1 MRAFDHKAKYAQLQ
15 QLAEDVLAEAGRQG
29 ASSAEV
35 AAHSDMGLSATVR
48 LGEPETIEHTRDNS
62 LSISVYMGQHK
73 GSASTAELSTAAI
86 HEAVSAACS
95 IAKQT
100 AEDPCAG
107 LADAELMATEFP
119 DLELY
124 HPWDIDIEGALEM
137 ALECEAAARDY
148 DPRITNSEGATLNTG
163 GAVGVYGNTHGF
175 VHGYPSSRHSLSCSV
190 IAQQGESMQ
199 RDYWYTSARS
209 AAALDAAVDIGERAA
224 QRAIARLDGR
234 KLKTRQAPVLFRA
247 EIAAGLL
254 GSLVHAI
261 SGSALYRRATFLLD
275 ALDTPIFPDWVNIE
289 ENPFVMQGLSS
300 AAFDA
305 EGVATSRRKLVS
317 EGILKGYVLG
327 SYSARKLDLQTTGNA
342 GGVRNL
348 SIQMGELDFDALL
361 KTMHTGLVVTEL
373 MGQGVNAITGD
384 YSRGASGFWVENGEI
399 QYPVEEITIA
409 GNLKTMFQ
417 QLQAVGN
424 DDDYP
429 GSTRTGS
436 WLIESMMIAGE

>member
-1 MRAFDHKAKYAQLQ
+1 MRVFDHKEKYAQLR
-15 QLAEDVLAEAGRQG
+15 QLVEDVLTEAGRQG

-62 LSISVYMGQHK
+62 LSISVYMGRHK
-73 GSASTAELSTAAI
+73 GTASTAELSGAAI

-95 IAKQT
+95 IAKYT
-100 AEDPCAG
+100 AEDPFSG

-124 HPWDIDIEGALEM
+124 HPWDIGIEEALAM
-137 ALECEAAARDY
+137 AVECEAAARDY
-148 DPRITNSEGATLNTG
+148 DPRITNSEGATLNSG
-163 GAVGVYGNTHGF
+163 QAVGVYGNTHGF

-190 IAQQGESMQ
+190 IAQQGDSMQ
-199 RDYWYTSARS
+199 RDYWYTTARS
-209 AAALDAAVDIGERAA
+209 ATALDAAADIGERAA
-224 QRAIARLDGR
+224 QRAIARLNGR
-234 KLKTRQAPVLFRA
+234 KLKTRHAPVLFRA
-247 EIAAGLL
+247 EIATGLL
-254 GSLVHAI
+254 NSLIHAI

-275 ALDTPIFPDWVNIE
+275 ALDTPVFPEWVNIE
-289 ENPFVMQGLSS
+289 ENPFIMQGLSS

-305 EGVATSRRKLVS
+305 EGVATSRRKLVAG
-317 EGILKGYVLG
+317 GILKGYVLS

-342 GGVRNL
+342 GGVHNL
-348 SIQMGELDFDALL
+348 SIQMGELDYEALL

-373 MGQGVNAITGD
+373 MGQGVNPITGD

-409 GNLKTMFQ
+409 GNLKNMFQ
-417 QLQAVGN
+417 QLVAVGN

-429 GSTRTGS
+429 GGIRTGS

>member
-1 MRAFDHKAKYAQLQ
+1 MRAFDHKEKYAQLQ
-15 QLAEDVLAEAGRQG
+15 QLVEDVLAEATRLG

-73 GSASTAELSTAAI
+73 GTASTAELSTAAI
-86 HEAVSAACS
+86 HEAVYAACS

-100 AEDPCAG
+100 AEDPFSG
-107 LADAELMATEFP
+107 LAEAELMATEFP

-190 IAQQGESMQ
+190 IAQQNESMQ

-209 AAALDAAVDIGERAA
+209 AAGLDAAADIGERAA
-224 QRAIARLDGR
+224 QRAIARLNGR
-234 KLKTRQAPVLFRA
+234 KLKTGQAPVLFRA

-254 GSLVHAI
+254 GSLINAI

-317 EGILKGYVLG
+317 QGILKGYVLS

-348 SIQMGELDFDALL
+348 SIQMGEQDFDALL

-373 MGQGVNAITGD
+373 MGQGVNSITGD
-384 YSRGASGFWVENGEI
+384 YSRGASGFWVENGAI

>member
-1 MRAFDHKAKYAQLQ
+1 MKQFDHKAKYAQLQ
-15 QLAEDVLAEAGRQG
+15 ELVEDVLKEAERQG

-73 GSASTAELSTAAI
+73 GSASTAELSGKAI

-95 IAKQT
+95 IAKYT
-100 AEDPCAG
+100 AEDAFCG

-119 DLELY
+119 ELELY
-124 HPWDIDIEGALEM
+124 HPWDIDIEEALGL
-137 ALECEAAARDY
+137 AVECETAARDY
-148 DPRITNSEGATLNTG
+148 DQRITNSEGATLNTG
-163 GAVGVYGNTHGF
+163 LAVGVYGNTHGF

-190 IAQQGESMQ
+190 IAQHDESMQ
-199 RDYWYTSARS
+199 RDYWYTTARS
-209 AAALDAAVDIGERAA
+209 PSALADAAGIGERAA
-224 QRAIARLDGR
+224 RRAISRLDGR

-247 EIAAGLL
+247 EVAAGLL
-254 GSLVHAI
+254 NSFIRAI

-275 ALDTPIFPDWVNIE
+275 ALDTPVFPEWVNIE
-289 ENPFVMQGLSS
+289 EDPFVMQGLSS

-305 EGVATSRRKLVS
+305 EGVATSRRKLVAD
-317 EGILKGYVLG
+317 GILKGYVLS

-348 SIQMGELDFDALL
+348 SIQMGDLDYDALL
-361 KTMHTGLVVTEL
+361 EKMHTGLVVTEL
-373 MGQGVNAITGD
+373 MGQGVNPITGD

-417 QLQAVGN
+417 QLVAVGN

>member
-1 MRAFDHKAKYAQLQ
+1 MKQFDHKAKYAQLQ
-15 QLAEDVLAEAGRQG
+15 ELVEDVLKEAGRQG

-73 GSASTAELSTAAI
+73 GSASTAELSGKAI

-95 IAKQT
+95 IAKYT
-100 AEDPCAG
+100 AEDAFCG

-119 DLELY
+119 ELELY
-124 HPWDIDIEGALEM
+124 HPWDIDIEEALGL
-137 ALECEAAARDY
+137 ALECETAARDY
-148 DPRITNSEGATLNTG
+148 DQRITNSEGATLNTG
-163 GAVGVYGNTHGF
+163 LAVGVYGNTHGF

-190 IAQQGESMQ
+190 IAQQDESMQ
-199 RDYWYTSARS
+199 RDYWYTTARS
-209 AAALDAAVDIGERAA
+209 PSALADAAGIGERASR
-224 QRAIARLDGR
+224 RAIARLDGR

-254 GSLVHAI
+254 NSFIRAI
-261 SGSALYRRATFLLD
+261 SGSALYRRASFLLD
-275 ALDTPIFPDWVNIE
+275 ALDTPVFPEWVNIE
-289 ENPFVMQGLSS
+289 EDPFVMQGLSS

-305 EGVATSRRKLVS
+305 EGVATSHRKLVAD
-317 EGILKGYVLG
+317 GILKGYVLS

-348 SIQMGELDFDALL
+348 SIQMGDLDYDALL
-361 KTMHTGLVVTEL
+361 EKMHTGLVVTEL
-373 MGQGVNAITGD
+373 MGQGVNPITGD

-417 QLQAVGN
+417 QLVAVGN

>member
-15 QLAEDVLAEAGRQG
+15 QLVEDVLREAGRQG

-62 LSISVYMGQHK
+62 LSISVYMERHK
-73 GSASTAELSTAAI
+73 GTASTAELSATAI
-86 HEAVSAACS
+86 QEAVDAACS
-95 IAKQT
+95 IAKHT
-100 AEDPCAG
+100 AEDEYAG
-107 LADAELMATEFP
+107 LADASLMATEFP

-124 HPWDIDIEGALEM
+124 HPWDIDIEKALGM
-137 ALECEAAARDY
+137 AAECEAAARDY

-163 GAVGVYGNTHGF
+163 LAVGVYGNTHGF

-190 IAQQGESMQ
+190 IAQQGDSMQ
-199 RDYWYTSARS
+199 RDYWYTTARS
-209 AAALDAAVDIGERAA
+209 SSALADATGIGERAA
-224 QRAIARLDGR
+224 RRAIARLNGR

-247 EIAAGLL
+247 ETAAGLL
-254 GSLVHAI
+254 NSLIHAI

-275 ALDTPIFPDWVNIE
+275 ALDTPIFPEWVNIE

-300 AAFDA
+300 AVFDA
-305 EGVATSRRKLVS
+305 EGVATRRRKLVAD
-317 EGILKGYVLG
+317 GILKGYVLS

-348 SIQMGELDFDALL
+348 SIQMGDLDFAALL

-373 MGQGVNAITGD
+373 MGQGVNPITGD

-409 GNLKTMFQ
+409 GNLKSMFQ
-417 QLQAVGN
+417 QLVAVGN

>member
-15 QLAEDVLAEAGRQG
+15 QLVEDVLAEAGRQG

-73 GSASTAELSTAAI
+73 GTASTAELSAAAI
-86 HEAVSAACS
+86 YEAVSAACS

-100 AEDPCAG
+100 AEDPFTG
-107 LADAELMATEFP
+107 LAEAELMATEFP

-190 IAQQGESMQ
+190 IAQQDESMQ
-199 RDYWYTSARS
+199 RDYWYTTARS
-209 AAALDAAVDIGERAA
+209 ATALDAAADIGERAA
-224 QRAIARLDGR
+224 QRAIARLNGR

-254 GSLVHAI
+254 GSLIHAI

-275 ALDTPIFPDWVNIE
+275 ALDTRVFPDWVNIE
-289 ENPFVMQGLSS
+289 ENPFVMQGLAS

-317 EGILKGYVLG
+317 DGILKGYVLS

-373 MGQGVNAITGD
+373 MGQGVNSITGD
-384 YSRGASGFWVENGEI
+384 YSRGASGFWVENGAI

>member
-1 MRAFDHKAKYAQLQ
+1 MKQFDHKAKYAQLQ
-15 QLAEDVLAEAGRQG
+15 ELVEDVLKEAERQG

-73 GSASTAELSTAAI
+73 GSASTAELSGKAI

-95 IAKQT
+95 IAKYT
-100 AEDPCAG
+100 AEDAFCG

-119 DLELY
+119 ELELY
-124 HPWDIDIEGALEM
+124 HPWDIDIEEALGL
-137 ALECEAAARDY
+137 AVECETAARDY
-148 DPRITNSEGATLNTG
+148 DQRITNSEGATLNTG
-163 GAVGVYGNTHGF
+163 LAVGVYGNTHGF

-190 IAQQGESMQ
+190 IAQHDESMQ
-199 RDYWYTSARS
+199 RDYWYTTARS
-209 AAALDAAVDIGERAA
+209 PSALADAAGIGERAA
-224 QRAIARLDGR
+224 RRAISRLDGR

-254 GSLVHAI
+254 NSFIRAI

-275 ALDTPIFPDWVNIE
+275 ALDTPVFPEWVNIE

-305 EGVATSRRKLVS
+305 EGVATSRRKLVAD
-317 EGILKGYVLG
+317 GILKGYVLS

-348 SIQMGELDFDALL
+348 SIQMGDMDYDALL
-361 KTMHTGLVVTEL
+361 EKMHTGLVVTEL
-373 MGQGVNAITGD
+373 MGQGVNPITGD

-417 QLQAVGN
+417 QLVAVGN

>member
-1 MRAFDHKAKYAQLQ
+1 MRAFDHKAKYAQLR
-15 QLAEDVLAEAGRQG
+15 QLVEDVLAEAGHQG

-73 GSASTAELSTAAI
+73 GTASTAELSSAAI
-86 HEAVSAACS
+86 QEAVSAACS
-95 IAKQT
+95 IAKYT
-100 AEDPCAG
+100 AEDPFNG

-124 HPWDIDIEGALEM
+124 HPWDIDIEEALAM
-137 ALECEAAARDY
+137 AVECEAAARDY

-163 GAVGVYGNTHGF
+163 QAVGVYGNTHGF

-190 IAQQGESMQ
+190 IAQQDESMQ
-199 RDYWYTSARS
+199 RDYWYTTARS
-209 AAALDAAVDIGERAA
+209 AAALDAAADIGERAA
-224 QRAIARLDGR
+224 QRAIARLNGR

-254 GSLVHAI
+254 NSLIHAI

-275 ALDTPIFPDWVNIE
+275 ALDTSIFPEWVNIE
-289 ENPFVMQGLSS
+289 ENPFIMQGLSS

-305 EGVATSRRKLVS
+305 EGVATSRRKLVVD
-317 EGILKGYVLG
+317 GILKGYVLS

-348 SIQMGELDFDALL
+348 SIQMGDQDFAALL
-361 KTMHTGLVVTEL
+361 KSMHTGLVVTEL
-373 MGQGVNAITGD
+373 MGQGVNPITGD
-384 YSRGASGFWVENGEI
+384 YSRGASGFWVEGGEI

-417 QLQAVGN
+417 QLVAVGN

>member
-1 MRAFDHKAKYAQLQ
+1 MKQFDHKAKYAQLQ
-15 QLAEDVLAEAGRQG
+15 ELVEDVLKEAERQG

-73 GSASTAELSTAAI
+73 GSASTAELSGKAI

-95 IAKQT
+95 IAKYT
-100 AEDPCAG
+100 AEDAFCG

-119 DLELY
+119 ELELY
-124 HPWDIDIEGALEM
+124 HPWDIDIEEALGL
-137 ALECEAAARDY
+137 AVECETAARDY
-148 DPRITNSEGATLNTG
+148 DQRITNSEGATLNTG
-163 GAVGVYGNTHGF
+163 LAVGVYGNTHGF

-190 IAQQGESMQ
+190 IAQHDESMQ
-199 RDYWYTSARS
+199 RDYWYTTARS
-209 AAALDAAVDIGERAA
+209 PSALADAAGIGERAA
-224 QRAIARLDGR
+224 RRAISRLDGR

-254 GSLVHAI
+254 NSFIRAI

-275 ALDTPIFPDWVNIE
+275 ALDTPVFPEWVNIE

-305 EGVATSRRKLVS
+305 EGVATSRRKLVAD
-317 EGILKGYVLG
+317 GILKGYVLS

-348 SIQMGELDFDALL
+348 SIQMGDLDYDALL
-361 KTMHTGLVVTEL
+361 EKMHTGLVVTEL
-373 MGQGVNAITGD
+373 MGQGVNPITGD

-417 QLQAVGN
+417 QLVAVGN